1 MVIFLTYEEV
11 CNYIEEIP
19 KFTVKH
25 SPEHTKRLLACLGNP
40 ERDFAVIHVAG
51 SNGKGSV
58 CRAVSHVL
66 TENGTRT
73 GLFISPHL
81 VCMEERMQINEQNST
96 KEQFVESFLTVKK
109 AVERLQEAGGEH
121 PSFFEYLFAMAMVFF
136 AKEKVEAAVLE
147 TGLGG
152 RLDATNV
159 IESPVLTVIT
169 SISLEHTGY
178 LGNTIATI
186 AGEKAGIIKQGVPVV
201 FDAGNDEASAVITKR
216 AEEKQAPCYPVRP
229 QQLKIKKITR
239 KNIDFSFASRYDDVI
254 PIEIP
259 FVAEYQVINM
269 ALAYQALMLLA
280 PRFSLA
286 REKILLALRTVRWA
300 GRMQQVCPE
309 VYFDGAHNTAGIEE
323 FLKTVRQIGGKKP
336 LLLFSMVKEK
346 DYAAVVRMLSRTDW
360 GGIVVTHIPD
370 ARGLSV
376 AALQEEFE
384 KNGKE
389 TVGIN
394 DCRAAYDGVMQKKEP
409 GQTVFCT
416 GSLYLIG
423 ELEKIAG
430 GLKK

>member
-1 MVIFLTYEEV
+1 M
-11 CNYIEEIP
+11 
-19 KFTVKH
+19 
-25 SPEHTKRLLACLGNP
+25 
-40 ERDFAVIHVAG
+40 
-51 SNGKGSV
+51 
-58 CRAVSHVL
+58 
-66 TENGTRT
+66 
-73 GLFISPHL
+73 
-81 VCMEERMQINEQNST
+81 
-96 KEQFVESFLTVKK
+96 
-109 AVERLQEAGGEH
+109 
-121 PSFFEYLFAMAMVFF
+121 
-136 AKEKVEAAVLE
+136 
-147 TGLGG
+147 
-152 RLDATNV
+152 
-159 IESPVLTVIT
+159 
-169 SISLEHTGY
+169 
-178 LGNTIATI
+178 
-186 AGEKAGIIKQGVPVV
+186 
-201 FDAGNDEASAVITKR
+201 
-216 AEEKQAPCYPVRP
+216 RP

-259 FVAEYQVINM
+259 FVEEYQVMNM

-286 REKILLALRTVRWA
+286 A
-300 GRMQQVCPE
+300 GRRP
-309 VYFDGAHNTAGIEE
+309 FGASHSPLGGQECSRCARRYILTARTNTAGIEE